1 MMESNKEK
9 SGNSEVKI
17 IVDTRELRS
26 NVVKK
31 LYELGAKIES
41 SQLQVGDFILSERV
55 CAERKTVRDFLQS
68 IIDGRLFN
76 QISNLNENFEKP
88 LIIVEG
94 LEDIYSERMMHPNA
108 IRGAIASLAIDFRI
122 PVIQTT
128 GEEETALFLYMIASR
143 EQLDKKVSIS
153 LHGERKPMESKML
166 QEYVVSSFPGIGR
179 EIAQNLLK
187 HFKTIKNIINA
198 DVKELKKVEKI
209 GKIKAKKIKDLIE
222 MEYEE

>member
-1 MMESNKEK
+1 MKQNKEK
-9 SGNSEVKI
+9 LKNSEVKI

-41 SQLQVGDFILSERV
+41 SQLQVGDFILSNRV
-55 CAERKTVRDFLQS
+55 CVERKTVKDFLQS

-76 QISNLNENFEKP
+76 QISNLSENFEKP
-88 LIIVEG
+88 VIIVEG
-94 LEDIYSERMMHPNA
+94 IEDIYTERMIHPNA

-122 PVIQTT
+122 PIIQTT

-143 EQLDKKVSIS
+143 EQLDKKISIS
-153 LHGERKPMESKML
+153 LRGEKKPLSESLL
-166 QEYVVSSFPGIGR
+166 QEYIVSSFPGVGR

-187 HFKTIKNIINA
+187 HFKSIKNIVNA
-198 DVKELKKVEKI
+198 DIKELKKVDKI
-209 GKIKAKKIKDLIE
+209 GDKKARKIKEIVEK
-222 MEYEE
+222 EYEK